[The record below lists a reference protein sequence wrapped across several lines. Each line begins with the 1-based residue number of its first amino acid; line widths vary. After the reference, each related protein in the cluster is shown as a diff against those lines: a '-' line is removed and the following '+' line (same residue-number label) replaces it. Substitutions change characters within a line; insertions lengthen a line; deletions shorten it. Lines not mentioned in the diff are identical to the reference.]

1 MTPRIQTLFF
11 IFMKATYGKIIGKK
25 YIFLL
30 PQTTAE
36 GACPAGSTVIVLE
49 VPIMVDGMILNGQ
62 LASII
67 RIVTHS

>member
-1 MTPRIQTLFF
+1 MVKLLDKNIYF
-11 IFMKATYGKIIGKK
+11 Y
-25 YIFLL
+25 L

-62 LASII
+62 LAFII
-67 RIVTHS
+67 RIVAHS